1 MKKRI
6 IAFVLTLVLAIGS
19 FGGVGVMAET
29 GLNEDNMKEMILL
42 VKEKLNIGDE
52 YTEFDYDYNENGS
65 SNTWYFRW
73 SDKQGEKNISV
84 TCDEKGH
91 IENYFC
97 YDYSEKNVIPEY
109 TKSELKDKAVEWI
122 AKIEP
127 EISDKLELKS
137 ASYERYQNCY
147 RYVFVRTENGYRVPD
162 NMVSITITTDGK
174 EVTGYGERWDYDVK
188 FAKVTDPISRD
199 KAVETV
205 KSSVRM
211 NLEYRLGWDEEGNE
225 KVFLAYAPDK
235 SYIAVSAKNGKV
247 FNEKTYFNAK
257 GEDMGVFDEA
267 LAMADE
273 ESENGAYLSEAELAE
288 ASEIKFIISAE
299 KAVELIKNN
308 EKLLVDENFTDIN
321 TCLYKNDENYY
332 WSISMEDNRPIDWEN
347 GDYYRSYVSAKLDAK
362 TGELISFYANVK
374 GDSDASDEVMEAV
387 ETKYSKKQCREKLE
401 AFLNDTIPDKFASTK
416 LGKASKGYLLFSD
429 YSRNIERYGGY
440 SFSYDRYNEEVPF
453 YANKIYGSVDAVT
466 GKIYEFSYNWTDAE
480 LPSTKGVI
488 GESAAFDKYI
498 GYDGFDLVYELIS
511 NYKDTSGVYKYEIEI
526 NSRLVYRTAINPYYV
541 EAFTGKQL
549 YYDGTEYVKRDINYA
564 YNDIEGTKYERVIS
578 LLADMGIGFEG
589 ESFKPDDAIT
599 IGEFNKLIESS
610 NGYGYVLEPSNKKSK
625 KNDTKL
631 LTRQKA
637 AGLLAEM
644 AGMGEVAKMD
654 IFKTGY
660 SDEKKINKQYIGS
673 VALMKGFGI
682 MGAKKGK
689 KFMPNAKLTRG
700 EAAEIVF
707 NLLVMD
713 SKY

>member
-1 MKKRI
+1 M
-6 IAFVLTLVLAIGS
+6 
-19 FGGVGVMAET
+19 
-29 GLNEDNMKEMILL
+29 
-42 VKEKLNIGDE
+42 
-52 YTEFDYDYNENGS
+52 
-65 SNTWYFRW
+65 
-73 SDKQGEKNISV
+73 
-84 TCDEKGH
+84 
-91 IENYFC
+91 
-97 YDYSEKNVIPEY
+97 
-109 TKSELKDKAVEWI
+109 
-122 AKIEP
+122 
-127 EISDKLELKS
+127 
-137 ASYERYQNCY
+137 
-147 RYVFVRTENGYRVPD
+147 
-162 NMVSITITTDGK
+162 
-174 EVTGYGERWDYDVK
+174 
-188 FAKVTDPISRD
+188 
-199 KAVETV
+199 
-205 KSSVRM
+205 
-211 NLEYRLGWDEEGNE
+211 
-225 KVFLAYAPDK
+225 
-235 SYIAVSAKNGKV
+235 
-247 FNEKTYFNAK
+247 
-257 GEDMGVFDEA
+257 
-267 LAMADE
+267 
-273 ESENGAYLSEAELAE
+273 
-288 ASEIKFIISAE
+288 
-299 KAVELIKNN
+299 
-308 EKLLVDENFTDIN
+308 
-321 TCLYKNDENYY
+321 
-332 WSISMEDNRPIDWEN
+332 
-347 GDYYRSYVSAKLDAK
+347 
-362 TGELISFYANVK
+362 
-374 GDSDASDEVMEAV
+374 
-387 ETKYSKKQCREKLE
+387 
-401 AFLNDTIPDKFASTK
+401 
-416 LGKASKGYLLFSD
+416 
-429 YSRNIERYGGY
+429 

-549 YYDGTEYVKRDINYA
+549 YYDGTEYIKRDINYI

-599 IGEFNKLIESS
+599 IGEFNQLIESS
-610 NGYGYVLEPSNKKSK
+610 NGYGYVLDPSNKKSK

-637 AGLLAEM
+637 AGLRAEM